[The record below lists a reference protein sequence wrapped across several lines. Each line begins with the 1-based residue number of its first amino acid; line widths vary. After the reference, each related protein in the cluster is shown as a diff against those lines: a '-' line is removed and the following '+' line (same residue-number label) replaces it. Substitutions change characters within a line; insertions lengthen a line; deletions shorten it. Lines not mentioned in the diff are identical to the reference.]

1 MLCFK
6 FFTIMA
12 LLATTVYIGFVLA
25 ALLAEEYPTD
35 ERAIKELKK
44 TYMEHF
50 QTSLLLLLVSL
61 VNGVAYV
68 VTLYYI

>member
-12 LLATTVYIGFVLA
+12 LLATTIYIGFVLA
-25 ALLAEEYPTD
+25 GLLAEEIPTD
-35 ERAIKELKK
+35 EKATKELKK
-44 TYMEHF
+44 SYIEHF
-50 QTSLLLLLVSL
+50 QTSLLLLLVAL

>member
-12 LLATTVYIGFVLA
+12 LLATTVYIGFVLD

-61 VNGVAYV
+61 VNGLAYV